1 LNICRNAVI
10 ITDEKQ
16 AIAFINTAAQTL
28 FNLNHQKLIGIP
40 VGELGAKN
48 SQLRSVL
55 EDESAEGSFKF
66 EVDGKETL
74 FKFETAEINVPNIA
88 SLKFDELNIAR
99 LPAGKIYLLRNI
111 GEMHEI

>member
-1 LNICRNAVI
+1 MPPGPG
-10 ITDEKQ
+10 
-16 AIAFINTAAQTL
+16 FGS
-28 FNLNHQKLIGIP
+28 LIGVP
-40 VGELGAKN
+40 ARELGAGN
-48 SQLRSVL
+48 RRLRTVL
-55 EDESAEGSFKF
+55 ENESGEGSFKF

-74 FKFETAEINVPNIA
+74 FKFETAEIHVPNIA